1 MQFNPQFKLT
11 FFKMEIQFDI
21 ESRQNKDQETQLFTA
36 PAEITVIDPLR
47 EINGTQMVELGLTHQ
62 ALMRWQA
69 IDVGCLCRCDVRGP
83 DRSTVQETFRVISFL
98 PVGQGNRFMEVKLSL
113 ISNVG
118 N

>member
-1 MQFNPQFKLT
+1 MRFNPQFKLT
-11 FFKMEIQFDI
+11 FSKMDIQFDI
-21 ESRQNKDQETQLFTA
+21 EGRQNKNQEIQLFTA

-69 IDVGCLCRCDVRGP
+69 IDIGCLCRRDVRGP
-83 DRSTVQETFRVISFL
+83 DRSVVQETFRVISFL

-113 ISNVG
+113 ITAQ
-118 N
+118 

>member
-11 FFKMEIQFDI
+11 FSKMDVQFDI
-21 ESRQNKDQETQLFTA
+21 ESRQSKEQETLLFTA
-36 PAEITVIDPLR
+36 PAEVTVIDPLR
-47 EINGTQMVELGLTHQ
+47 EINGTQMVELDLTHR

-69 IDVGCLCRCDVRGP
+69 IDIGCLCRRDVRGP
-83 DRSTVQETFRVISFL
+83 NRSTVQKTFRVISFL